1 MNKSNLM
8 AIGVVLCIL
17 AACGSREDVD
27 VDVDVDTVSSYL
39 FMRANNPKSKL
50 EPISEKDAKCLA
62 KNFKQLASDDLWN
75 VRVKI
80 ANGEMS
86 EDDLSLVQV
95 MNMQPLWALAGKEC
109 GVKLF

>member
-8 AIGVVLCIL
+8 AVGVVVCML
-17 AACGSREDVD
+17 AACGSSEDVD
-27 VDVDVDTVSSYL
+27 VVAVSSYI
-39 FMRANNPKSKL
+39 FMAGSEV

-62 KNFKQLASDDLWN
+62 KNFKKLASDDLWN
-75 VRVKI
+75 VWVKI

-86 EDDLSLVQV
+86 ETDVSLTQA
-95 MNMQPLWALAGKEC
+95 MIAQPLWALAGKEC

>member
-17 AACGSREDVD
+17 AACGSSE
-27 VDVDVDTVSSYL
+27 DVDVDTVSSYL
-39 FMRANNPKSKL
+39 FMIGNNPNNKL
-50 EPISEKDAKCLA
+50 GPISEKDAKCLA
-62 KNFKQLASDDLWN
+62 KNFKKLASDDLWN

-86 EDDLSLVQV
+86 ETDLSLPQI

>member
-8 AIGVVLCIL
+8 AVGVVVCML
-17 AACGSREDVD
+17 AACGSSEDVD
-27 VDVDVDTVSSYL
+27 VDAVSSYL
-39 FMRANNPKSKL
+39 FMGVNNSNNKI

-62 KNFKQLASDDLWN
+62 KNLKKLASDDLWN
-75 VRVKI
+75 VRVRI

-86 EDDLSLVQV
+86 EDDLSLGHLIRE
-95 MNMQPLWALAGKEC
+95 QPLWALVGKEC